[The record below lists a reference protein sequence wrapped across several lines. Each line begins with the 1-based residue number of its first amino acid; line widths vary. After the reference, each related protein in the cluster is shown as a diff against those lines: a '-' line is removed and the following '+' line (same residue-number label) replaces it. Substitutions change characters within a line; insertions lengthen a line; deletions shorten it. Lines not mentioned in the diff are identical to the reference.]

1 MYRNVEDGLCIV
13 LMYVHDNLV
22 IGNETTIRKTVKQL
36 KKEFN
41 VTVKEDTGDYLGCEV
56 LTSENKRVSWIG
68 QPHLDKNLQYR
79 FGTLTN
85 DMKIPKTPSPPG
97 FHVVRLTTETSKI
110 DDKTQKLFHSGV
122 GMLLYPRQIVFHEE
136 AIPEDLHQTCLIR
149 HT

>member
-1 MYRNVEDGLCIV
+1 
-13 LMYVHDNLV
+13 MYVDYNLL
-22 IGNETTIRKTVKQL
+22 IGNKTTIRKTVKQL

-85 DMKIPKTPSPPG
+85 DMRIPKTPSPPG
-97 FHVVRLTTETSKI
+97 FHVVRQTTETSKI
-110 DDKTQKLFHSGV
+110 DNKIQKLFRRRV
-122 GMLLYPRQIVFHEE
+122 GMLLYLVEHLRP
-136 AIPEDLHQTCLIR
+136 DLSNCIR
-149 HT
+149 ELSKVMDGATTIQWN